1 MKAEAMAC
9 LCLTFTGLSGLT
21 WWALHL
27 MGHRVRNI
35 GNANPP
41 FHS

>member
-1 MKAEAMAC
+1 MKTEAI
-9 LCLTFTGLSGLT
+9 LCAVLTLGAIAALA
-21 WWALHL
+21 WWVLHM
-27 MGHRVRNI
+27 MGHRIRNI